1 METIPTPDIGKV
13 ASVEHRGKKSYR
25 SVSGLILFVK
35 QAVLIIIL
43 RSALTGPISP
53 DQRPTPSV
61 PPNENCAAGYHYLQ
75 ASAKCVISSYGAQ
88 SWQVSRDYCIQNGG
102 ELVSINSPEDQQEIY
117 TIFALSD
124 ATAEGKLNFSF
135 NSQKTETDLSFKV
148 FRSLLRISKYFQ
160 VENVK
165 KKIEHEL
172 KTNCFIIC

>member
-1 METIPTPDIGKV
+1 METILIPDTGKV

-25 SVSGLILFVK
+25 SVSGLFFSVK
-35 QAVLIIIL
+35 QAFLIIFS

-75 ASAKCVISSYGAQ
+75 ASAKCVTSSYGAQ

-102 ELVSINSPEDQQEIY
+102 ELASINSPEDQQEIY

-124 ATAEGKLNFSF
+124 ASAEGKLNFSF
-135 NSQKTETDLSFKV
+135 NSDKTETVFFCFKD
-148 FRSLLRISKYFQ
+148 FRSFAAYF
-160 VENVK
+160 
-165 KKIEHEL
+165 KI
-172 KTNCFIIC
+172 FPS